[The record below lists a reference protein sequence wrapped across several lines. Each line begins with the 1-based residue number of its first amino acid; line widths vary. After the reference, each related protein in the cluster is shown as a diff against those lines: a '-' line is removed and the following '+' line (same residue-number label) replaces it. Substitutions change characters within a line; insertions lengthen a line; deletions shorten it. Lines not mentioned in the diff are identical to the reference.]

1 MPGVPRQTSR
11 HSRRYC
17 ASRCV
22 LVLAMLTST
31 ILTVISL
38 ASGLL
43 ISPAHAKDRGS
54 SSSPRREVDT
64 PRDSTPR
71 DSGGS
76 TREQTRPASERG
88 TDDPK
93 SDSVNGQRQGASARD
108 GRDERTSTTVR
119 GDGGTDRQRP
129 EDREPPSTVSE
140 AIERMFKPAPA
151 AKVTAKPA
159 LAATTAVP
167 VQVRPIGSKTY
178 AGSDVLAVNL
188 SAAAIER
195 ARQLGFAIAVPSAL
209 THINS
214 TVTRLVAPPGMDAQ
228 QARDLLQRD
237 LPTEQ
242 FALNKIYRTYRPAA
256 EVTERRAERTEP
268 ATQAGAAVPCKG
280 DRCAARQM
288 IDWKDQLHRCSRGLR
303 VGVIDT
309 DVDHHHPTFA
319 TRKLQLGSFIPEG
332 RLVAP
337 NWHGTGVLA
346 VLAGDPKSGTPGLI
360 PNAELFVASVFFKD
374 DAGGFA
380 TDTVSLLKALD
391 WMGAFDV
398 KVVNMSFAGPKDELV
413 QKAIASLSAKG
424 VVFVAAAGNEGPT
437 AAPSYPAAYSQ
448 VIAVTAVNTEL
459 RNFPYAN
466 RGSHI
471 DVAAPGVGIW
481 TAVPGAMEGSYSGTS
496 FAAPYVTA
504 ILATIYR
511 NSQRHQKN
519 DLLTQLEIRD
529 LGTPGRD
536 PIYGRGL
543 LVAPSSCQPDGAT
556 VAQTMARMPSKA
568 TVGELPWAGSAST
581 ASFNR

>member
-1 MPGVPRQTSR
+1 
-11 HSRRYC
+11 
-17 ASRCV
+17 
-22 LVLAMLTST
+22 MLTST

-38 ASGLL
+38 ASGLF

-93 SDSVNGQRQGASARD
+93 SDSVNGQRQGASARE

-119 GDGGTDRQRP
+119 GDGGTDRQHP

-140 AIERMFKPAPA
+140 AIERMFKPAPT

-188 SAAAIER
+188 SGAAIEK
-195 ARQLGFAIAVPSAL
+195 ARQLGFAIATPSAL

-214 TVTRLVAPPGMDAQ
+214 TVTRLIAPLGMDAQ

-237 LPTEQ
+237 LPAEQ
-242 FALNKIYRTYRPAA
+242 FALNKIYRAYRPAA
-256 EVTERRAERTEP
+256 DAVESRAERTEP
-268 ATQAGAAVPCKG
+268 ASQARTAVPCKG
-280 DRCAARQM
+280 DRCAAREV
-288 IDWKDQLHRCSRGLR
+288 IGWKDNLHSCSRGLR
-303 VGVIDT
+303 VGIIDT
-309 DVDHHHPTFA
+309 NVDHDHPTFA

-360 PNAELFVASVFFKD
+360 PNADLFVASVFFKD
-374 DAGGFA
+374 NAGGFA

-481 TAVPGAMEGSYSGTS
+481 TAVPGAKEGSYSGTS

-511 NSQRHQKN
+511 NSQRHQKS
-519 DLLTQLEIRD
+519 DLLAQLEIRD
-529 LGTPGRD
+529 LGSPGRD

-543 LVAPSSCQPDGAT
+543 LVAPSSCQPDIASPDVAT
-556 VAQTMARMPSKA
+556 VAQATARMPNKSVA
-568 TVGELPWAGSAST
+568 SELP
-581 ASFNR
+581 

>member
-1 MPGVPRQTSR
+1 MPGVPSQTSR
-11 HSRRYC
+11 QSRRYC
-17 ASRCV
+17 ASRCL

-38 ASGLL
+38 ASGLF

-93 SDSVNGQRQGASARD
+93 SDSVNGQRQGASARE

-119 GDGGTDRQRP
+119 GDGGTDRQHP

-140 AIERMFKPAPA
+140 AIERMFKPAPT

-188 SAAAIER
+188 SGAAIEK
-195 ARQLGFAIAVPSAL
+195 ARQLGFAIATPSAL

-214 TVTRLVAPPGMDAQ
+214 TVTRLIAPLGMDAQ

-237 LPTEQ
+237 LPAEQ
-242 FALNKIYRTYRPAA
+242 FALNKIYRAYRPAA
-256 EVTERRAERTEP
+256 DAVESRAERTEP
-268 ATQAGAAVPCKG
+268 ASQARTAVPCKG
-280 DRCAARQM
+280 DRCAAREV
-288 IDWKDQLHRCSRGLR
+288 IGWKDNLHSCSRGLR
-303 VGVIDT
+303 VGIIDT
-309 DVDHHHPTFA
+309 NVDHDHPTFA

-346 VLAGDPKSGTPGLI
+346 GDPKSGTPGLI
-360 PNAELFVASVFFKD
+360 PNADLFVASVFFKD
-374 DAGGFA
+374 NAGGFA

-481 TAVPGAMEGSYSGTS
+481 TAVPGAKEGSYSGTS

-511 NSQRHQKN
+511 NSQRHQKS
-519 DLLTQLEIRD
+519 DLLAQLEIRD
-529 LGTPGRD
+529 LGSPGRD

-543 LVAPSSCQPDGAT
+543 LVAPSSCQPDIASPDVAT
-556 VAQTMARMPSKA
+556 VAQATARMPNKSVA
-568 TVGELPWAGSAST
+568 SELP
-581 ASFNR
+581 